1 MLMITRSDEG
11 DLIHTLKVE
20 GKLLGPWIA
29 ELESACNQSGFDSN
43 RVLLDLARLN
53 FVDAEGA
60 RLLKG
65 LIRDG
70 ARVVACSGFV
80 AEMLHHEW
88 P

>member
-43 RVLLDLARLN
+43 RVLLDLARLKLRRRGGGTI
-53 FVDAEGA
+53 AEG
-60 RLLKG
+60 
-65 LIRDG
+65 ID
-70 ARVVACSGFV
+70 
-80 AEMLHHEW
+80 